1 MGADAG
7 NMPIVQD
14 NDLVRVHDGAYSLG
28 DDEYC
33 RIKGFFFQ
41 RSSQPGV
48 GFKVQRRE
56 AVVKHIDFWLSHQ
69 GTRDRETLLLATGDI
84 HAALG
89 DHGIKLVLHF
99 LDEFARL
106 RDLSREEHGLLW
118 HKTDFRAQ
126 MLLRHLADIEAVNQD
141 AATVDIV
148 KARNQTDQCRFA
160 CSGASDDRC
169 GLAWPGAEGN
179 VAEGWLFRARI
190 AESHVL
196 ELNISLYL
204 VGPLHLVGILDFR
217 LDGQHFVNS
226 IRRGR
231 SAWEH
236 DEHHRNHEQREEN
249 LHGVLQE
256 GDKRADLHLSIIDA
270 DSTEPEN
277 GNAGKVQTQ
286 HHDRHERG
294 HKPVHLD
301 SDIGQ
306 IQVGLVEALLLVLLA
321 IKCPDHAHPGEA
333 LVQNEID
340 FIQLCLHGAEQRDGL
355 AHKDHDGDHKHRN
368 DHYQNP

>member
-14 NDLVRVHDGAYSLG
+14 NDLVRIHDGAYSLG
-28 DDEYC
+28 DDEHC

-106 RDLSREEHGLLW
+106 RDLSRVPHLRFRSIFLAKADILRDRTREEHGLLW

-141 AATVDIV
+141 ATNVDLPAPVPPMIAV
-148 KARNQTDQCRFA
+148 VWP
-160 CSGASDDRC
+160 
-169 GLAWPGAEGN
+169 GLALKEMLQRAGSSAPG
-179 VAEGWLFRARI
+179 
-190 AESHVL
+190 
-196 ELNISLYL
+196 
-204 VGPLHLVGILDFR
+204 
-217 LDGQHFVNS
+217 
-226 IRRGR
+226 
-231 SAWEH
+231 
-236 DEHHRNHEQREEN
+236 
-249 LHGVLQE
+249 
-256 GDKRADLHLSIIDA
+256 
-270 DSTEPEN
+270 
-277 GNAGKVQTQ
+277 
-286 HHDRHERG
+286 
-294 HKPVHLD
+294 
-301 SDIGQ
+301 
-306 IQVGLVEALLLVLLA
+306 
-321 IKCPDHAHPGEA
+321 
-333 LVQNEID
+333 
-340 FIQLCLHGAEQRDGL
+340 
-355 AHKDHDGDHKHRN
+355 
-368 DHYQNP
+368 